1 MSDSESGVHILERK
15 WVLSEQV
22 FIDNKVDRRRG
33 YDNSFEK
40 LCTIGTLETFWSYW
54 KALPAISL
62 LKVEF
67 ADS

>member
-1 MSDSESGVHILERK
+1 M
-15 WVLSEQV
+15 LSEQV

>member
-1 MSDSESGVHILERK
+1 M
-15 WVLSEQV
+15 LSEQV

-54 KALPAISL
+54 KVLPAISL
-62 LKVEF
+62 F
-67 ADS
+67 ATAFCDS

>member
-40 LCTIGTLETFWSYW
+40 LCTIGTLETF
-54 KALPAISL
+54 L
-62 LKVEF
+62 LEGPSRYIVVR
-67 ADS
+67 DHVL